1 MKLEQIMENLAKPIP
16 ENKLKIKTLKGNS
29 IPFVPWYNL
38 VDLLNERCGVSG
50 WEWTIKTLYQI
61 NSEKATTQEDG
72 TIKLVPN
79 NFIAIVG
86 SLTIH
91 GEDGSI
97 TREATGQEPVNV
109 TGYGDS
115 TSNAEAMAIRR
126 CCAKFGLG
134 IDLWRKLT
142 GTGGTGGGT
151 TKAPTLLPT
160 TKGELTRDQWLAR
173 QRGN

>member
-1 MKLEQIMENLAKPIP
+1 MKIEQIMENLAKPIP

-61 NSEKATTQEDG
+61 NSEKATTREDG

-115 TSNAEAMAIRR
+115 TSNAEAMTMRR

-134 IDLWRKLT
+134 IDLWRKTT
-142 GTGGTGGGT
+142 GTGGTP
-151 TKAPTLLPT
+151 KAPTSLPT
-160 TKGELTRDQWLAR
+160 TKVKGELTRDQWLAR